1 MAHNQ
6 TSALFLI
13 SLLLFAA
20 AAALAHGQLSLG
32 GLKVGGQLCCTSTG
46 NCPGQGVPG
55 AIVNLN
61 CNILG
66 ATTTVGQATTN
77 ANGSFNITVPAL
89 TGLVLGLPIV
99 PCVAAVQLPLDG
111 VVCPV
116 LSTTQ
121 GVLSSVVQSV
131 DTVVSTVLGLVQNA
145 TAVGFIRMGV

>member
-13 SLLLFAA
+13 SLLFAA
-20 AAALAHGQLSLG
+20 AEPLVHGQISLG
-32 GLKVGGQLCCTSTG
+32 GLTVGGQLCCTSTG

-55 AIVNLN
+55 VPVNLT

-66 ATTTVGQATTN
+66 ATTTVGQATTD
-77 ANGSFNITVPAL
+77 ANGSFNITVPAP
-89 TGLVLGLPIV
+89 TGLILGLPLL
-99 PCVAAVQLPLDG
+99 PCLAGVQLPLAS

-116 LSTTQ
+116 LSTTG

-131 DTVVSTVLGLVQNA
+131 DTIVSGTLGLVQNA
-145 TAVGFIRMGV
+145 TTVGFIRLGM

>member
-1 MAHNQ
+1 MPHNH
-6 TSALFLI
+6 LFLI
-13 SLLLFAA
+13 SLLLFATA
-20 AAALAHGQLSLG
+20 APLAHGQINLG
-32 GLKVGGQLCCTSTG
+32 GLTVGGQLCCTSTG

-55 AIVNLN
+55 AVVNLL

-66 ATTTVGQATTN
+66 GTTTVGQATTN

-89 TGLVLGLPIV
+89 AGLVLGLPIV
-99 PCVAAVQLPLDG
+99 PCVAGIQLPLEA

-116 LSTTQ
+116 LSATQ

-131 DTVVSTVLGLVQNA
+131 DTVVSTALGLVQNA